1 MDWQQELLWIVMDLP
16 AITEPDP
23 DHNADD
29 QESQITDTEDED
41 TEREFLDLL
50 QEPSVWS
57 A

>member
-23 DHNADD
+23 DSNTDD
-29 QESQITDTEDED
+29 QEDQITDTEDEN

>member
-1 MDWQQELLWIVMDLP
+1 MDLP

-23 DHNADD
+23 DHTTDD
-29 QESQITDTEDED
+29 QENQITDTEEEED
-41 TEREFLDLL
+41 TEREFLNLL